1 LTRDGE
7 HVLVRVYEAKGV
19 KTGCRIRIVLPFKKA
34 VEVDCLNR
42 ETGRRVEVE
51 RETVR
56 LEMNAFEIKT
66 IRLC

>member
-19 KTGCRIRIVLPFKKA
+19 KTGCRIRITLPFKKA

-42 ETGRRVEVE
+42 ETGRRVVMNGPVLEERVE
-51 RETVR
+51 
-56 LEMNAFEIKT
+56 
-66 IRLC
+66 

>member
-1 LTRDGE
+1 LRLQNPARVKNILGE
-7 HVLVRVYEAKGV
+7 AE
-19 KTGCRIRIVLPFKKA
+19 TRIV
-34 VEVDCLNR
+34 
-42 ETGRRVEVE
+42 VE